1 VLAGRGKARYRNGC
15 ERETGVR
22 ELQQFNDCD
31 LVHGYVAEAIWFHFD
46 ASTAEGSF
54 RANLHRLIA
63 RCVLQELRQR
73 GLHQPDDDLIY
84 ERARKTFPPDDLRP
98 R

>member
-1 VLAGRGKARYRNGC
+1 
-15 ERETGVR
+15 VR
-22 ELQQFNDCD
+22 ELKQFDDCD
-31 LVHGYVAEAIWFHFD
+31 LVHGYVAEAAWFYFD

-63 RCVLQELRQR
+63 RCVLEELRQR
-73 GLHQPDDDLIY
+73 GLDEPDDYLIY
-84 ERARKTFPPDDLRP
+84 ERARKTFPPDDLKR